1 MKLGGLR
8 RILGFCRK
16 TNKHRLPFKR
26 ALSNLLRSHR
36 LVYTQV
42 GDNVKLTAGEIYF
55 IGEKDLKS
63 GIDTSYV
70 KIGIVRDGAK
80 GPRTSDER
88 LLEHQTG
95 NPRKLFLRNV
105 ITTPA
110 VEEIETRVHRI
121 FAPLRVHGEWLEL
134 TEVQYQEALK
144 MTSDMAIEAESS
156 FPALEAAE
164 ALKMLTSNSLVI
176 EAPAHVLDIWKELSL
191 AKSVVKACGD
201 ALDIIKSTIYQFAVQ
216 GETEG
221 IASIQERK
229 GRLIF
234 DVEQFKQ
241 ENHTLFEKYQVDKSS
256 WQQRFTIS
264 KTKEDS
270 DPEQFSPGLQELI
283 RELEMLCLEVK
294 TASDLVNVHSVHV
307 QLLSR
312 EARAQWVA
320 SLREALLKSIL
331 GENEG
336 FEGICKWPR
345 TEKTK
350 KVLDEKKLSE
360 DHPDIFAK
368 FLRESE
374 TTQAIVVQP
383 MIGY

>member
-1 MKLGGLR
+1 M
-8 RILGFCRK
+8 
-16 TNKHRLPFKR
+16 
-26 ALSNLLRSHR
+26 
-36 LVYTQV
+36 
-42 GDNVKLTAGEIYF
+42 KLTAGEIYF

-105 ITTPA
+105 VKTPA

-121 FAPLRVHGEWLEL
+121 FAPLRAHGEWLEL
-134 TEVQYQEALK
+134 TEGQYEEALK

-156 FPALEAAE
+156 LPALEAAE
-164 ALKMLTSNSLVI
+164 ALKSVASNGLII
-176 EAPAHVLDIWKELSL
+176 EAPSHVLDIWKELSL

-201 ALDIIKSTIYQFAVQ
+201 ALDLIKPTIYQFAVQ

-241 ENHTLFEKYQVDKSS
+241 DNQELFDKYQVDKSS
-256 WQQRFTIS
+256 WQQRFTLS

-270 DPEQFSPGLQELI
+270 DVEQFSPGLQELI
-283 RELEMLCLEVK
+283 RELEILCSEVK

-331 GENEG
+331 GVNEG
-336 FEGICKWPR
+336 FEGVCKWPR
-345 TEKTK
+345 VEKLKT
-350 KVLDEKKLSE
+350 VFDEKALSI
-360 DHPDIFAK
+360 DHPDLFDK
-368 FLRESE
+368 YLRQLES
-374 TTQAIVVQP
+374 TQAIVIQP
-383 MIGY
+383 MVGY

>member
-1 MKLGGLR
+1 L
-8 RILGFCRK
+8 
-16 TNKHRLPFKR
+16 
-26 ALSNLLRSHR
+26 
-36 LVYTQV
+36 
-42 GDNVKLTAGEIYF
+42 KLTAGEIYF

-63 GIDTSYV
+63 GIDTSYF
-70 KIGIVRDGAK
+70 KIGIVREGAK
-80 GPRTSDER
+80 GPRSSDER

-95 NPRKLFLRNV
+95 NPRKLFLRDV
-105 ITTPA
+105 VKTPV
-110 VEEIETRVHRI
+110 VEEIETRIHRI

-134 TEVQYQEALK
+134 TEAQYQEALK
-144 MTSDMAIEAESS
+144 MTSDMALEAESS
-156 FPALEAAE
+156 LPALEAAE
-164 ALKMLTSNSLVI
+164 ALKSVASNGLVV
-176 EAPAHVLDIWKELSL
+176 EAPAHVLDVWKDLSL
-191 AKSVVKACGD
+191 AKSVMKACGD
-201 ALDIIKSTIYQFAVQ
+201 ALELIKPTIYQFAVQ

-241 ENHTLFEKYQVDKSS
+241 ENQELFDKYQVDKSS
-256 WQQRFTIS
+256 WQQRFTLL

-270 DPEQFSPGLQELI
+270 DLEQFSPGLQELI
-283 RELEMLCLEVK
+283 REIEILCSEVR
-294 TASDLVNVHSVHV
+294 TASDLVNIHSVHV

-345 TEKTK
+345 VEKIK
-350 KVLDEKKLSE
+350 KVLDEKALSV
-360 DHPDIFAK
+360 DHPELFDK
-368 FLRESE
+368 YLLQTDS
-374 TTQAIVVQP
+374 TQAIVIQP